1 MLKCSNCK
9 GKVKRYR
16 VFRNFQPFLLT
27 YVVAVFKVKRLYDIE
42 KIDGPTRKV
51 SFYFLSQSW
60 QCKVDF
66 ELPRFVYDNNRVFCS
81 GNNLSYSI

>member
-9 GKVKRYR
+9 GKVKGIEFSETSRQVENVVS
-16 VFRNFQPFLLT
+16 VFR
-27 YVVAVFKVKRLYDIE
+27 VKRFYDIE

-60 QCKVDF
+60 QCKVDL
-66 ELPRFVYDNNRVFCS
+66 ELPRFVYDNNRVFYS